1 MVLVCLIVIAALA
14 VCVMS
19 AWRRNRVEAAPQP
32 AAKFTETDFDRES
45 VAYGESV
52 LDHPMMEQETAIFCE
67 RIEAEIRRAQS
78 PSGELW
84 YQLCGD
90 ERSMRYSK
98 NQEKEWTIIHY
109 GDHAFPGEGQRR
121 VSGHDAVLGTV
132 WAFQRL
138 TLARLRREVPGV
150 TYTGASVVT
159 DREDDVECILC
170 IDFKK

>member
-1 MVLVCLIVIAALA
+1 MVLICLIVIAALA

-19 AWRRNRVEAAPQP
+19 AWRRAGAAPQP

-45 VAYGESV
+45 VSYGESV
-52 LDHPMMEQETAIFCE
+52 LDHPMLEQESVNFCE
-67 RIEAEIRRAQS
+67 RIKAEIQRSQS

-90 ERSMRYSK
+90 ERSMMYSK

-109 GDHAFPGEGQRR
+109 GDHAFPAEGQRW

-132 WAFQRL
+132 WAMQHL
-138 TLARLRREVPGV
+138 TLARLRREVPGI

-159 DREDDVECILC
+159 DRENDVECILC
-170 IDFKK
+170 ISFKK